1 MHVIVLAAGFA
12 TRLYPLTKNQ
22 AKPLLEVGGRPVLGW
37 LLDAALAMPD
47 VEGCVIVSNARFAE
61 DFERF
66 CVERA
71 GPIPITVVNDGAT
84 EEHGKLGAVG
94 DLDLALQHVPAG
106 SPVLVAAGDNLID
119 FELGDFAGLFAAD
132 PTRPLLLVRE
142 IPGEVPPGRY
152 SEVVLGEVEALG
164 RQVVQSFREKPA
176 DPRSNLSAV
185 GLYFLPSDV
194 RDDVRRYL
202 AAGGEPDAPGHFF
215 QDLCQHRPMLAAPLP
230 GGWHDIGNHE
240 TLAQARAAFGDS

>member
-37 LLDAALAMPD
+37 LLDAAFAIPG
-47 VEGCVIVSNARFAE
+47 VKSCVIVSNARFAA

-66 CVERA
+66 CATRKDS
-71 GPIPITVVNDGAT
+71 IPITVVNDGAT

-94 DLDLALQHVPAG
+94 DLDLALQHVPEG

-119 FELGDFAGLFAAD
+119 FALEGFAANFAQD
-132 PTRPLLLVRE
+132 PSRPMLLVRE

-152 SEVVLGEVEALG
+152 SEVVLGDAASTGTRAVE
-164 RQVVQSFREKPA
+164 SFREKPA

-185 GLYFLPSDV
+185 GLYFLPADV

-202 AAGGEPDAPGHFF
+202 DGGGEPDAPGHFF
-215 QDLCQHRPMLAAPLP
+215 QDLCLRRPMLAAPLA

-240 TLAQARAAFGDS
+240 TLAQARAAFGES

>member
-37 LLDAALAMPD
+37 LLDAAFAIPG
-47 VEGCVIVSNARFAE
+47 VKSCVIVSNARFAG

-66 CVERA
+66 VQGRE
-71 GPIPITVVNDGAT
+71 GPVPITVVDDGAT
-84 EEHGKLGAVG
+84 EEQGKRGAVG
-94 DLDLALQHVPAG
+94 DLDLALEHVPAG
-106 SPVLVAAGDNLID
+106 APVLVAAGDNLID
-119 FELGDFAGLFAAD
+119 FALDEFAERFAAD
-132 PTRPLLLVRE
+132 PSRPMLLVRE

-152 SEVVLGEVEALG
+152 SEVVLDDPGENGLQAVK
-164 RQVVQSFREKPA
+164 SFREKPA

-185 GLYFLPSDV
+185 GLYFLPADI
-194 RDDVRRYL
+194 RGDVRRYL
-202 AAGGEPDAPGHFF
+202 ERGGEPDAPGHFF
-215 QDLCQHRPMLAAPLP
+215 QDLCLHRPMLATPLG